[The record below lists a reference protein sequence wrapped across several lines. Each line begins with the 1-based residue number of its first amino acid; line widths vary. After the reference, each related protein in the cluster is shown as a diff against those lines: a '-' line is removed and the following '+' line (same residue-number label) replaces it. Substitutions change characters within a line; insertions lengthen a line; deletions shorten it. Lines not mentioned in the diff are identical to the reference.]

1 MLKHHHTLT
10 TALVMHA
17 WESKVCLNP
26 VLLNLTHIF
35 YSTKLVNIYYLLYVT
50 KLIFSIVVSIF
61 FEFIVFFLYTKI
73 CICDLTSEMFPT
85 FFSLCRNDM
94 LRFFIFLFHTFLLS
108 TRQILFSLLCSL
120 KFFHQCLT
128 VGAGNR
134 VGEWEKSHDLVSWS
148 KGMCQSER
156 ALYIL
161 GFFSI
166 VFRDNHILNNKTNS
180 TTNRRVQQR
189 RLVIF
194 PSLILLLMLCW
205 NFLECLYVCIL
216 VTYRPNTHTHTPS
229 L

>member
-1 MLKHHHTLT
+1 MI
-10 TALVMHA
+10 
-17 WESKVCLNP
+17 CC
-26 VLLNLTHIF
+26 
-35 YSTKLVNIYYLLYVT
+35 
-50 KLIFSIVVSIF
+50 VSF
-61 FEFIVFFLYTKI
+61 
-73 CICDLTSEMFPT
+73 
-85 FFSLCRNDM
+85 
-94 LRFFIFLFHTFLLS
+94 FLFHTLLLP

-120 KFFHQCLT
+120 KFFHQSFT
-128 VGAGNR
+128 VGAGNK

-216 VTYRPNTHTHTPS
+216 VTYRPNTHTHTFTVILRLTIRKFLVCNS
-229 L
+229 HTHSQTQRYIQ